1 MKNTTIRQALQ
12 QVADYPEMLDDNHLT
27 KPTHELICRRLFE
40 IANGGDDSV
49 RGSMSRANKAKKMI
63 FDRLT
68 GKRRAGTKPAAKDD
82 AALEFVDLTG
92 GELNAAAPADEAT
105 V

>member
-1 MKNTTIRQALQ
+1 MKNMPIRQALQ

-49 RGSMSRANKAKKMI
+49 RGSMTRANKARKMI
-63 FDRLT
+63 LDRLA
-68 GKRRAGTKPAAKDD
+68 GKRRSGTTPAVKDGT
-82 AALEFVDLTG
+82 ALEFLDLTG
-92 GELNAAAPADEAT
+92 GELGAAGADEAQ